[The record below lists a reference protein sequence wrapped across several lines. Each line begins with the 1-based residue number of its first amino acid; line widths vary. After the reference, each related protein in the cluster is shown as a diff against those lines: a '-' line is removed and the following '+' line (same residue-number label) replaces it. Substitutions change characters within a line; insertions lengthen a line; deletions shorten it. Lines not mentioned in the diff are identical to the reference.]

1 MNASFTALNATNE
14 AFTAPSGKMG
24 AVLGFSTLGCPGLPL
39 PEVVALAHRYGV
51 DLVELRCTADEP
63 VHSGL
68 SAEERRAVRNTL
80 ASVRVG
86 TLATYFRLCEN
97 DPAEIAP
104 LAELARDLGAP
115 ALRIF
120 AGRTPETTVELAAER
135 LAAASQVA
143 GDVTLL
149 LETHDMFL
157 RGTEIAAVLAG
168 SGARNVG
175 AVWDIMHT
183 WRAGESP
190 TEAARALGPWVGE
203 VQVKDAAS
211 GTERRPMIPG
221 TGTVPIR
228 ESLAALDNYTGP
240 VVLEHE
246 TRWYADAD
254 PFEDSLAAFV
264 ALCGARNE

>member
-1 MNASFTALNATNE
+1 
-14 AFTAPSGKMG
+14 MG
-24 AVLGFSTLGCPGLPL
+24 GVLGFSTLGCPGLPL
-39 PEVVALAHRYGV
+39 PSVVELATRHGV
-51 DLVELRCTADEP
+51 DLVELRCAGDEP

-68 SAEERRAVRNTL
+68 SAQGRREARNAL

-86 TLATYFRLCEN
+86 TLATYFRLCEHE
-97 DPAEIAP
+97 PAGIAP
-104 LAELARDLGAP
+104 LAELAGDLGAP

-135 LAAASQVA
+135 LAAAAQLA

-149 LETHDMFL
+149 LETHDRLL

-168 SGARNVG
+168 SGASNVG
-175 AVWDIMHT
+175 AVWDIVHT

-190 TEAARALGPWVGE
+190 AEAARALAPWVAE

-211 GTERRPMIPG
+211 ATERRPVIPG

-228 ESLAALDNYTGP
+228 ESLAALDDYTGP
-240 VVLEHE
+240 IVLEHE
-246 TRWYADAD
+246 TRWYPDAD

-264 ALCGARNE
+264 ALCT

>member
-1 MNASFTALNATNE
+1 L
-14 AFTAPSGKMG
+14 GG
-24 AVLGFSTLGCPGLPL
+24 QDGDVLGFSTLGCPGLPL
-39 PEVVALAHRYGV
+39 PDVVGLALRYGV
-51 DLVELRCTADEP
+51 DLVELRCAGDEP

-68 SAEERRAVRNTL
+68 STAERRTVRNAL

-86 TLATYFRLCEN
+86 TLATYFRLCED
-97 DPAEIAP
+97 DPADITP
-104 LAELARDLGAP
+104 LAELARDLGSP

-120 AGRTPETTVELAAER
+120 AGRSPETTVDLAAER
-135 LAAASQVA
+135 LAAAAEVA

-149 LETHDMFL
+149 LETHDMLL

-168 SGARNVG
+168 SGAGKVG
-175 AVWDIMHT
+175 AIWDIMHT

-190 TEAARALGPWVGE
+190 AEAAQALRPWLAE

-211 GTERRPMIPG
+211 ATERRPLIPG

-228 ESLAALDNYTGP
+228 ESLAALHDYAGP

-254 PFEDSLAAFV
+254 PFEPALAAFV
-264 ALCGARNE
+264 ELCG